1 MKYIPNSFQIANA
14 VVDDFL
20 SRMSGSA
27 WKCYTII
34 ARKTTGWQKEMDYIP
49 VAQFKTKTNIKKD
62 DTVTDALKE
71 LEELGLIISIKRQ
84 GQVTGYRLN
93 MPEPTPENGGTTTPE
108 NGVHPKNRA
117 TPENGGYPPPKMG
130 GTTTPEN
137 GVHPKNGATPENG
150 GYPPPKMGG
159 TTTPENGGSSKHTTK
174 PTNTKHNIHASA
186 AADAPVSA
194 EPESKPDK
202 PKKRKPSA
210 ARIELEAY
218 RLLGEHGIDGQLA
231 QDYIALRKSHRAPIT
246 QTALKGI
253 EREANSAGLSLEQA
267 LTICCERGWRGFRAE
282 WLHSDRGNH
291 PAQPKPNR
299 INTVP
304 QHTNGGAHLAKDI
317 L

>member
-27 WKCYTII
+27 WKCYGII
-34 ARKTTGWQKEMDYIP
+34 VRKTTGWQKEMDYIP
-49 VAQFKTKTNIKKD
+49 VTQFKTLAGIKKS

-93 MPEPTPENGGTTTPE
+93 MPEPTTENGGTTTPE
-108 NGVHPKNRA
+108 NGVHPKNGT
-117 TPENGGYPPPKMG
+117 TPENGGYPPPKIG
-130 GTTTPEN
+130 GTTTPE
-137 GVHPKNGATPENG
+137 K
-150 GYPPPKMGG
+150 
-159 TTTPENGGSSKHTTK
+159 GGSSKHTTK

-186 AADAPVSA
+186 AADAPVPV

-218 RLLGEHGIDGQLA
+218 RVLSEHGIDGQLA

-253 EREANSAGLSLEQA
+253 EREANNAGLSLEQA

-291 PAQPKPNR
+291 PSQPKPNR

>member
-1 MKYIPNSFQIANA
+1 MAIIRSNRQTNYTVIDNRVFADHQLSFAAMGLLGYLLSKPDNWQVSVNQLIGTTEGTEKQSKRDAVLKMLDELKAKGFVQMK
-14 VVDDFL
+14 
-20 SRMSGSA
+20 
-27 WKCYTII
+27 
-34 ARKTTGWQKEMDYIP
+34 RKAEGGVDYIVFDSP
-49 VAQFKTKTNIKKD
+49 QSQNGKIPLRENP
-62 DTVTDALKE
+62 TVGNSHNGKIPLRENPAVLINTEDLSNKS
-71 LEELGLIISIKRQ
+71 GLDKQ
-84 GQVTGYRLN
+84 
-93 MPEPTPENGGTTTPE
+93 
-108 NGVHPKNRA
+108 
-117 TPENGGYPPPKMG
+117 
-130 GTTTPEN
+130 
-137 GVHPKNGATPENG
+137 
-150 GYPPPKMGG
+150 
-159 TTTPENGGSSKHTTK
+159 
-174 PTNTKHNIHASA
+174 NTHASA
-186 AADAPVSA
+186 AADAPVPV

-210 ARIELEAY
+210 ARIELDAY
-218 RLLGEHGIDGQLA
+218 RVLGEHGIDGQLA

-253 EREANSAGLSLEQA
+253 EREANNAGLSLEQA

>member
-1 MKYIPNSFQIANA
+1 MAIIRSNRQTNYTVIDNRVFADHQLSFAAMGLLGYLLSKPDNWQVSVNQLIGTTEGTEKQSKRDAVLKMLDELKAKGFVQMK
-14 VVDDFL
+14 
-20 SRMSGSA
+20 
-27 WKCYTII
+27 
-34 ARKTTGWQKEMDYIP
+34 RKAEGGVDYIVFDSP
-49 VAQFKTKTNIKKD
+49 QIQNGEIPLRENP
-62 DTVTDALKE
+62 TVGNSHNGKIPLRENPAVLINTEDLSNKS
-71 LEELGLIISIKRQ
+71 GLDKQ
-84 GQVTGYRLN
+84 
-93 MPEPTPENGGTTTPE
+93 
-108 NGVHPKNRA
+108 
-117 TPENGGYPPPKMG
+117 
-130 GTTTPEN
+130 
-137 GVHPKNGATPENG
+137 
-150 GYPPPKMGG
+150 
-159 TTTPENGGSSKHTTK
+159 
-174 PTNTKHNIHASA
+174 NIHASA
-186 AADAPVSA
+186 AADAPA
-194 EPESKPDK
+194 PIEPEPPKPDK

-246 QTALKGI
+246 QTALRGI
-253 EREANSAGLSLEQA
+253 EREANNAGLSLEQA

>member
-1 MKYIPNSFQIANA
+1 MSKLLINESPLQVLPTLAIRIGLNEAIFLQQLHY
-14 VVDDFL
+14 FL
-20 SRMSGSA
+20 SLSKHEKDGRRWIYNSSA
-27 WKCYTII
+27 DWQAIFPFWSAPTIRRVI
-34 ARKTTGWQKEMDYIP
+34 AS
-49 VAQFKTKTNIKKD
+49 
-62 DTVTDALKE
+62 
-71 LEELGLIISIKRQ
+71 LEEQKLII
-84 GQVTGYRLN
+84 
-93 MPEPTPENGGTTTPE
+93 TTTQYNQSGFDKRRWFAIDYSALE
-108 NGVHPKNRA
+108 TAEQSIAQN
-117 TPENGGYPPPKMG
+117 EQ
-130 GTTTPEN
+130 
-137 GVHPKNGATPENG
+137 
-150 GYPPPKMGG
+150 
-159 TTTPENGGSSKHTTK
+159 SSSQSEQSSRQNEQSSNQNEQSYKEQEISAKDLQQEITAKDT
-174 PTNTKHNIHASA
+174 HASA

-218 RLLGEHGIDGQLA
+218 RVLGEHGIDGQLA

-253 EREANSAGLSLEQA
+253 EREANNAGLSLEQA

-291 PAQPKPNR
+291 PAPPKPNR

>member
-1 MKYIPNSFQIANA
+1 MAIIRSNRQTNYTVIDNRVFADHQLSFAAMGLLGYLLSKPDNWQVSVNQLIGTTEGTEKQSKRDAVLKMLDELKAKGFVQMK
-14 VVDDFL
+14 
-20 SRMSGSA
+20 
-27 WKCYTII
+27 
-34 ARKTTGWQKEMDYIP
+34 RKAEGGVDYIVFDSP
-49 VAQFKTKTNIKKD
+49 QSQNGEIPLRGNPTMGNSHSGEIPLRENPAVLINTEDLSNKS
-62 DTVTDALKE
+62 
-71 LEELGLIISIKRQ
+71 GLDKQ
-84 GQVTGYRLN
+84 
-93 MPEPTPENGGTTTPE
+93 
-108 NGVHPKNRA
+108 
-117 TPENGGYPPPKMG
+117 
-130 GTTTPEN
+130 
-137 GVHPKNGATPENG
+137 
-150 GYPPPKMGG
+150 
-159 TTTPENGGSSKHTTK
+159 
-174 PTNTKHNIHASA
+174 NIHASA
-186 AADAPVSA
+186 AADAGVSA
-194 EPESKPDK
+194 EPEQPKPDK

-218 RLLGEHGIDGQLA
+218 RILGEHGIDGQLA

-291 PAQPKPNR
+291 STQPKHNR

>member
-1 MKYIPNSFQIANA
+1 MAIIRSNRQTNYTVIDNRVFADHQLSFAAMGLLGYLLSKPDNWQVSVNQLIGATDGTEKQSKRDAVLKMLDELKAKGFVQMK
-14 VVDDFL
+14 
-20 SRMSGSA
+20 
-27 WKCYTII
+27 
-34 ARKTTGWQKEMDYIP
+34 RKAEGGVDYIVFDSP
-49 VAQFKTKTNIKKD
+49 QSQNGEIPLRENP
-62 DTVTDALKE
+62 TVGNSHNGEIPLRENPTVLINTEDLSNKS
-71 LEELGLIISIKRQ
+71 GLDKQ
-84 GQVTGYRLN
+84 
-93 MPEPTPENGGTTTPE
+93 
-108 NGVHPKNRA
+108 
-117 TPENGGYPPPKMG
+117 
-130 GTTTPEN
+130 
-137 GVHPKNGATPENG
+137 
-150 GYPPPKMGG
+150 
-159 TTTPENGGSSKHTTK
+159 
-174 PTNTKHNIHASA
+174 NTHASA

-218 RLLGEHGIDGQLA
+218 RVLGEHGIDGQLA

-267 LTICCERGWRGFRAE
+267 LTICCERGWRGFNAS
-282 WLHSDRGNH
+282 WLHSDRGNR
-291 PAQPKPNR
+291 PTANPKPNR

>member
-1 MKYIPNSFQIANA
+1 MAIIRSNRQTNYTVIDNRVFADHQLSFAAMGLLGYLLSKPDNWQVSVNQLIGTTEGTEKQSKRDAVLKMLDELKAKGFVQMK
-14 VVDDFL
+14 
-20 SRMSGSA
+20 
-27 WKCYTII
+27 
-34 ARKTTGWQKEMDYIP
+34 RKAEGGVDYIVFDSP
-49 VAQFKTKTNIKKD
+49 QSQNGEIPLRENP
-62 DTVTDALKE
+62 TVGNSHNGEIPLRENPTVLINTEDLSNKS
-71 LEELGLIISIKRQ
+71 GLDKQ
-84 GQVTGYRLN
+84 
-93 MPEPTPENGGTTTPE
+93 
-108 NGVHPKNRA
+108 
-117 TPENGGYPPPKMG
+117 
-130 GTTTPEN
+130 
-137 GVHPKNGATPENG
+137 
-150 GYPPPKMGG
+150 
-159 TTTPENGGSSKHTTK
+159 
-174 PTNTKHNIHASA
+174 NTHASA

-194 EPESKPDK
+194 EPESKSDK

-218 RLLGEHGIDGQLA
+218 RVLGEHGIDGQLA

-253 EREANSAGLSLEQA
+253 EREANNAGLSLEQA

-291 PAQPKPNR
+291 PSQPKPNR

>member
-1 MKYIPNSFQIANA
+1 MSKLLINESPLQVLPTLAIRIGLNEAIFLQQLHY
-14 VVDDFL
+14 FL
-20 SRMSGSA
+20 SLSKHEKDGRRWIYNSSA
-27 WKCYTII
+27 DWQAIFPFWSAPTIRRVI
-34 ARKTTGWQKEMDYIP
+34 AS
-49 VAQFKTKTNIKKD
+49 
-62 DTVTDALKE
+62 
-71 LEELGLIISIKRQ
+71 LEEQKLII
-84 GQVTGYRLN
+84 
-93 MPEPTPENGGTTTPE
+93 TTTQYNQSGFDKRRWFAIDYSALE
-108 NGVHPKNRA
+108 
-117 TPENGGYPPPKMG
+117 
-130 GTTTPEN
+130 TTEQSIAQN
-137 GVHPKNGATPENG
+137 EQ
-150 GYPPPKMGG
+150 
-159 TTTPENGGSSKHTTK
+159 SSGQNEQSSNQNEQSYKEQEISAKDLQQEITAK
-174 PTNTKHNIHASA
+174 DIHASA
-186 AADAPVSA
+186 AADAPVPV
-194 EPESKPDK
+194 EPKSKPDK

-218 RLLGEHGIDGQLA
+218 RILGEHGIDGQLA

-246 QTALKGI
+246 QTALNGI

>member
-1 MKYIPNSFQIANA
+1 MAIIRSNRQTNYTVIDNRVFADHQLSFAAMGLLGYLLSKPDNWQVSVNQLIGTTEGTEKQSKRDAVLKMLDELKAKGFVQMK
-14 VVDDFL
+14 
-20 SRMSGSA
+20 
-27 WKCYTII
+27 
-34 ARKTTGWQKEMDYIP
+34 RKAEGGVDYIVFDSP
-49 VAQFKTKTNIKKD
+49 QSQNGEIPLRENPTMGNSHNGEIPQWENPAVLINTEDLSNKS
-62 DTVTDALKE
+62 
-71 LEELGLIISIKRQ
+71 GLDKQ
-84 GQVTGYRLN
+84 
-93 MPEPTPENGGTTTPE
+93 
-108 NGVHPKNRA
+108 
-117 TPENGGYPPPKMG
+117 
-130 GTTTPEN
+130 
-137 GVHPKNGATPENG
+137 
-150 GYPPPKMGG
+150 
-159 TTTPENGGSSKHTTK
+159 
-174 PTNTKHNIHASA
+174 NIHASA
-186 AADAPVSA
+186 AADACQSA

-218 RLLGEHGIDGQLA
+218 RVLGEHGIDGQLA

-253 EREANSAGLSLEQA
+253 EREANNAGLSLEQA

>member
-1 MKYIPNSFQIANA
+1 MAIIRSNRQTNYTVIDNRVFADHQLSFAAMGLLGYLLSKPDNWQVSVNQLIGTTEGTEKQSKRDAVLKMLDELKAKGFVQMK
-14 VVDDFL
+14 
-20 SRMSGSA
+20 
-27 WKCYTII
+27 
-34 ARKTTGWQKEMDYIP
+34 RKAEGGVDYIVFDSP
-49 VAQFKTKTNIKKD
+49 QSQNGEIPLRENP
-62 DTVTDALKE
+62 TVGNSHSGEIPLRENPAVLINTEDLSNKS
-71 LEELGLIISIKRQ
+71 GLDKQ
-84 GQVTGYRLN
+84 
-93 MPEPTPENGGTTTPE
+93 
-108 NGVHPKNRA
+108 
-117 TPENGGYPPPKMG
+117 
-130 GTTTPEN
+130 
-137 GVHPKNGATPENG
+137 
-150 GYPPPKMGG
+150 
-159 TTTPENGGSSKHTTK
+159 
-174 PTNTKHNIHASA
+174 NTHASA

-218 RLLGEHGIDGQLA
+218 RVLGEHGIDGQLA

-253 EREANSAGLSLEQA
+253 EREANNAGLSLEQA

>member
-1 MKYIPNSFQIANA
+1 MAIIRSNRQTNYTVIDNRVFADHQLSFAAMGLLGYLLSKPDNWQVSVNQLIGTTEGTEKQSKRDAVLKMLDELKAKGFVQMK
-14 VVDDFL
+14 
-20 SRMSGSA
+20 
-27 WKCYTII
+27 
-34 ARKTTGWQKEMDYIP
+34 RKAEGGVDYIVFDSP
-49 VAQFKTKTNIKKD
+49 QSQNGEIPLRENPTMGNSHNGEIPQWENPAVLINTEDLSNKS
-62 DTVTDALKE
+62 
-71 LEELGLIISIKRQ
+71 GLDKQ
-84 GQVTGYRLN
+84 
-93 MPEPTPENGGTTTPE
+93 
-108 NGVHPKNRA
+108 
-117 TPENGGYPPPKMG
+117 
-130 GTTTPEN
+130 
-137 GVHPKNGATPENG
+137 
-150 GYPPPKMGG
+150 
-159 TTTPENGGSSKHTTK
+159 
-174 PTNTKHNIHASA
+174 NIHASA

-194 EPESKPDK
+194 EPESKPAK

-218 RLLGEHGIDGQLA
+218 RVLGEHGIDGQLA

-253 EREANSAGLSLEQA
+253 EREANNAGLSLEQA

>member
-1 MKYIPNSFQIANA
+1 MAIIRSNRQTNYTVIDNRVFADHQLSFAAMGLLGYLLSKPDNWQVSVNQLIGATDGTEKQSKRDAVLKMLDELKAKGFVQMK
-14 VVDDFL
+14 
-20 SRMSGSA
+20 
-27 WKCYTII
+27 
-34 ARKTTGWQKEMDYIP
+34 RKAEGGVDYIVFDSP
-49 VAQFKTKTNIKKD
+49 QSQNGEIPLRENPTMGNSHSGEIPQWENP
-62 DTVTDALKE
+62 TVLINTEDLSNKS
-71 LEELGLIISIKRQ
+71 GLDKQ
-84 GQVTGYRLN
+84 
-93 MPEPTPENGGTTTPE
+93 
-108 NGVHPKNRA
+108 
-117 TPENGGYPPPKMG
+117 
-130 GTTTPEN
+130 
-137 GVHPKNGATPENG
+137 
-150 GYPPPKMGG
+150 
-159 TTTPENGGSSKHTTK
+159 
-174 PTNTKHNIHASA
+174 NTHASA

-194 EPESKPDK
+194 EPEPPKPDK

>member
-1 MKYIPNSFQIANA
+1 MSKLLINESPLQVLPTLAIRIGLNEAIFLQQLHY
-14 VVDDFL
+14 FL
-20 SRMSGSA
+20 SLSKHEKDGRRWIYNSSA
-27 WKCYTII
+27 DWQAIFPFWSAPTIRRVI
-34 ARKTTGWQKEMDYIP
+34 AS
-49 VAQFKTKTNIKKD
+49 
-62 DTVTDALKE
+62 
-71 LEELGLIISIKRQ
+71 LEEQKLII
-84 GQVTGYRLN
+84 
-93 MPEPTPENGGTTTPE
+93 TTTQYNQSGFDKRRWFAIDYSALE
-108 NGVHPKNRA
+108 
-117 TPENGGYPPPKMG
+117 
-130 GTTTPEN
+130 TTEQSIAQN
-137 GVHPKNGATPENG
+137 EQ
-150 GYPPPKMGG
+150 
-159 TTTPENGGSSKHTTK
+159 SSSQNEQSSRQNEQSSNQNEQSYKEQEISAKDLQQEITAK
-174 PTNTKHNIHASA
+174 DIHASA
-186 AADAPVSA
+186 AADAPVPV
-194 EPESKPDK
+194 EPKSKPDK

-218 RLLGEHGIDGQLA
+218 RILGEHGIDGQLA

-253 EREANSAGLSLEQA
+253 EREANNAGLSLEQA

>member
-1 MKYIPNSFQIANA
+1 MAIIRSNRQTNYTVIDNRVFADRQLSFAAMGLLGYLLSKPDNWQVSVNQLIGATDGTEKQSKRDAVLKMLDELKAKGFVQMK
-14 VVDDFL
+14 
-20 SRMSGSA
+20 
-27 WKCYTII
+27 
-34 ARKTTGWQKEMDYIP
+34 RKAEGGVDYIVFDSP
-49 VAQFKTKTNIKKD
+49 QSQNGEIPLRENPTMGNSHSGEIPQWENP
-62 DTVTDALKE
+62 TVLINTEDLSNKS
-71 LEELGLIISIKRQ
+71 GLDKQ
-84 GQVTGYRLN
+84 
-93 MPEPTPENGGTTTPE
+93 
-108 NGVHPKNRA
+108 
-117 TPENGGYPPPKMG
+117 
-130 GTTTPEN
+130 
-137 GVHPKNGATPENG
+137 
-150 GYPPPKMGG
+150 
-159 TTTPENGGSSKHTTK
+159 
-174 PTNTKHNIHASA
+174 NTHASA

-194 EPESKPDK
+194 EPEPPKPDK

-253 EREANSAGLSLEQA
+253 EREANNAGLSLEQA

>member
-27 WKCYTII
+27 WKCYGII
-34 ARKTTGWQKEMDYIP
+34 VRKTTGWQKEMDYIP
-49 VAQFKTKTNIKKD
+49 VTQFKTLAGIKKS

-108 NGVHPKNRA
+108 KRVHPKNGT
-117 TPENGGYPPPKMG
+117 TPENGGYPPPKI
-130 GTTTPEN
+130 
-137 GVHPKNGATPENG
+137 
-150 GYPPPKMGG
+150 GG

-186 AADAPVSA
+186 AADAGVSA
-194 EPESKPDK
+194 EPEPPKPDK

-218 RLLGEHGIDGQLA
+218 RVLGEHGIDGQLA

-291 PAQPKPNR
+291 SAQPKPNR